1 MEHYAVKAYVGVK
14 IQLRTFLDSTVEVK
28 VKFTLEQ
35 VTKAQRG
42 SRGIA
47 VLSL

>member
-1 MEHYAVKAYVGVK
+1 MPQSHLEVTNRGK
-14 IQLRTFLDSTVEVK
+14 EVK
-28 VKFTLEQ
+28 VKVTFTLEQ

-47 VLSL
+47 LLFL